1 MGMVWSVHQ
10 CLSLCAPH
18 AALKYCERT
27 TVIPQLPLRT
37 GKTRTINHFLMNDSW
52 YLVDLP
58 GYGYARTSKQTAQVW
73 NDFTRSYFLERE
85 TLVAVLLLVDAS
97 IPTRDV
103 DVQAAA
109 WFEEAQVGGWWWCVR
124 ASGGPFGRW
133 PYLCASSK
141 HAPRSC
147 SSA

>member
-1 MGMVWSVHQ
+1 
-10 CLSLCAPH
+10 
-18 AALKYCERT
+18 
-27 TVIPQLPLRT
+27 
-37 GKTRTINHFLMNDSW
+37 MNDSW